1 MEERRILITYDK
13 AREWFNGDNESLKEI
28 ALKAF
33 SERELIHNFR
43 DITTFKKACDEL
55 GYNYD
60 DIVSKVKSIAEIS
73 KASAAMFKL
82 NIIRKALNLRY
93 DMHISKNVEDENYN
107 HNPFLRLV
115 IKGSTCRRSDL
126 DRSRQEKLGEF
137 ISEGITYEIFN
148 GGDSSCCDYKGLSD
162 FYPDSQIGYVNADK
176 GFLGCAT
183 EDVSRHLGKYFDM
196 LIIEAMYADIVD
208 FEIIEEKYKI

>member
-33 SERELIHNFR
+33 SERELTHNFR

-60 DIVSKVKSIAEIS
+60 DIASKIKSIAEIS

-82 NIIRKALNLRY
+82 NIIRKVLNLRY

-107 HNPFLRLV
+107 DLISIFKGRELCEVIFEKGCFLAFNPKTHMRMPLITGINDYDWELHVVGNKFD
-115 IKGSTCRRSDL
+115 K
-126 DRSRQEKLGEF
+126 EK
-137 ISEGITYEIFN
+137 
-148 GGDSSCCDYKGLSD
+148 
-162 FYPDSQIGYVNADK
+162 
-176 GFLGCAT
+176 
-183 EDVSRHLGKYFDM
+183 
-196 LIIEAMYADIVD
+196 
-208 FEIIEEKYKI
+208 

>member
-1 MEERRILITYDK
+1 MEERRISITYDK

-33 SERELIHNFR
+33 NERELMHNFR

-55 GYNYD
+55 GYNYN

-107 HNPFLRLV
+107 HSPFFRLV
-115 IKGSTCRRSDL
+115 IKGLTCSSRDL
-126 DRSRQEKLGEF
+126 DRNKHEKLGVF

-148 GGDSSCCDYKGLSD
+148 GGDSPCCDYKGLSD
-162 FYPDSQIGYVNADK
+162 FSPHRQFGYVSADK

-183 EDVSRHLGKYFDM
+183 EDVSRHLGKYFGI
-196 LIIEAMYADIVD
+196 LIIKAMYADIVD

>member
-1 MEERRILITYDK
+1 MEERRISITYDK

-28 ALKAF
+28 ALKVF

-93 DMHISKNVEDENYN
+93 DMHISKNVEGENYN
-107 HNPFLRLV
+107 YNPFLRLV
-115 IKGSTCRRSDL
+115 IKGSTCRRSDV
-126 DRSRQEKLGEF
+126 DRSKQEKLGEF

-148 GGDSSCCDYKGLSD
+148 GCTSSCCDFKGLSD
-162 FYPDSQIGYVNADK
+162 FYPDRQFGYASADK

-183 EDVSRHLGKYFDM
+183 EDVSRHLGKYFGM
-196 LIIEAMYADIVD
+196 LIIEAMYADMVD